1 MSERKKPDFD
11 DLDPPPT
18 EEEIAASKRLRDALE
33 DPSIPSAEAD
43 LARSLK
49 NAWAPDAIDDD
60 ELRAIA
66 ELPGSK
72 LPAPL
77 SGSEERK
84 AADVLRDRLFEDP
97 VVVALRAAW
106 DPKPLSDAEHKA
118 IVAKIV
124 GTNVVSLRP
133 AAEKTNVVRVTFGF
147 VATAIA
153 IAAGF
158 FLVLRA
164 APPPGGGEVALAKAR
179 STQPL
184 FTEPFKPGDASARI
198 DRIALARA
206 SDYRDNR
213 FAKWG
218 VR

>member
-1 MSERKKPDFD
+1 MSESKKPDFE

-18 EEEIAASKRLRDALE
+18 DEEIAASKRLRDALD

-49 NAWAPDAIDDD
+49 NAWAPDAIDDE
-60 ELRAIA
+60 ELRAIS
-66 ELPGSK
+66 ELAATSD
-72 LPAPL
+72 
-77 SGSEERK
+77 ERK
-84 AADVLRDRLFEDP
+84 AAESLREGLFADA

-118 IVAKIV
+118 IVAKVV
-124 GTNVVSLRP
+124 GTNVLQLSPPRGAGSQAP
-133 AAEKTNVVRVTFGF
+133 RVVRVAFGF